1 MQKDKLLDILTKERI
16 NTSLE
21 TALADSEDYQK
32 TLEQQNMADKEL
44 EQAGLSKEQKK
55 AVERLVSAINANG
68 AAYGA
73 VAYKQ
78 GLKDGVSIV
87 SELMDI

>member
-1 MQKDKLLDILTKERI
+1 MKEDKLLDILAKERI
-16 NTSLE
+16 NNALE
-21 TALADSEDYQK
+21 TALAASEDYQK

-44 EQAGLSKEQKK
+44 EQTGLSKEQKK

-73 VAYKQ
+73 VAYRQ